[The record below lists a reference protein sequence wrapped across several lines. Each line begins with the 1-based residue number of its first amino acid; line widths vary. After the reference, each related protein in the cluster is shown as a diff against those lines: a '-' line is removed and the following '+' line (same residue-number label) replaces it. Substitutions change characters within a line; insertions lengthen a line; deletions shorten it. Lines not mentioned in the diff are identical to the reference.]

1 MIPEEIYEIEIS
13 IIIKNNLATYE
24 YDSFARDSHV
34 YIYIWNTLLIL
45 LKYKR
50 ESANKVDKLA
60 VAIMRSNLF
69 EQGIC
74 RRTDCTKSFKIF
86 LNFPHDLV

>member
-1 MIPEEIYEIEIS
+1 MITEEIYEIEIS
-13 IIIKNNLATYE
+13 IIIENNLATYE
-24 YDSFARDSHV
+24 YDSFARDA

-45 LKYKR
+45 LKCKR
-50 ESANKVDKLA
+50 ESANKVDKLT

-69 EQGIC
+69 KQGIC

>member
-1 MIPEEIYEIEIS
+1 MIPEEIFEIEIS
-13 IIIKNNLATYE
+13 IIIENNLATYE
-24 YDSFARDSHV
+24 YDSFARDYHV
-34 YIYIWNTLLIL
+34 YIYIWNPLLIL
-45 LKYKR
+45 LKCKR
-50 ESANKVDKLA
+50 ESANKVDKPA

-74 RRTDCTKSFKIF
+74 RRTDCTNSFKIF

>member
-1 MIPEEIYEIEIS
+1 MITEEIYEIEIS
-13 IIIKNNLATYE
+13 IIIENNLATYE
-24 YDSFARDSHV
+24 YDSFARDA
-34 YIYIWNTLLIL
+34 YIYIWNTRLIL
-45 LKYKR
+45 LKCKR
-50 ESANKVDKLA
+50 ESANKVDKLT

-69 EQGIC
+69 KQGIC

>member
-13 IIIKNNLATYE
+13 IIIENNLAIYE
-24 YDSFARDSHV
+24 YDSFARDYHM
-34 YIYIWNTLLIL
+34 YIYIWNPLLIL
-45 LKYKR
+45 LKCKR